1 MLTAK
6 KLETLYIAKNNPK
19 SSEPQGEWLV
29 QALCF
34 ASDRFAQF
42 KYFKRSSCETKVQR
56 EANNHRT
63 RLRNINGQA
72 KLSVKFA

>member
-1 MLTAK
+1 MLTVK

-34 ASDRFAQF
+34 ASDRLVQVLL
-42 KYFKRSSCETKVQR
+42 SSSST
-56 EANNHRT
+56 
-63 RLRNINGQA
+63 
-72 KLSVKFA
+72 LSVRRNK